1 MKKHVLTAVCLA
13 TMLAFV
19 ATACHDV
26 IFDEIR
32 KEVKLTDAQV
42 SGDINSI
49 VRFGMGGKEYLF
61 VQSGNIYYK
70 ELNINAE
77 TGKPEPT
84 MSGPYEGQW
93 KKTTKGDIGNGNVIR
108 LAADEKYLYALA
120 VRIEEDEDE
129 GENYSAE
136 QTLYCST
143 DGNEWKKINL
153 TLPPKGRN
161 TLFCTN
167 SPNPAHRKA
176 FLNTNGTVYALNG
189 ETTDECDTNSVTNP
203 KSCVWFDGIV
213 KFSAAGAATTN
224 ESADTEPTLWY
235 TLPYDNGKVDNEKI
249 RIHGKVEDTKKI
261 GHTIHSLACTSDFLL
276 VGTNSGLLYFEL
288 NNGLPTEQP
297 TDSDTNV
304 GSTLSSY
311 YEVHNV
317 LAVDPSKSAKGSD
330 KEHGGDIYGTTI
342 FSGTSSNTGA
352 SADNQGLWAYYPGRG
367 HPNRGEWNRE

>member
-1 MKKHVLTAVCLA
+1 MKKNVLTAVCLA

-32 KEVKLTDAQV
+32 KEVKLADAQV

-61 VQSGNIYYK
+61 VQSGNIYCK
-70 ELNINAE
+70 ELKA
-77 TGKPEPT
+77 GPT
-84 MSGPYEGQW
+84 TSEPYEGQW
-93 KKTTKGDIGNGNVIR
+93 KKTTKGDIGNGIVIG
-108 LAADEKYLYALA
+108 LAADTDYLYALA

-143 DGNEWKKINL
+143 DGNEWKKIDL
-153 TLPPKGRN
+153 TLPPKGPN

-167 SPNPAHRKA
+167 SPNPTHRRA
-176 FLNTNGTVYALNG
+176 FLNVNGTVYALDG
-189 ETTDECDTNSVTNP
+189 ETATEYNTGDIKP
-203 KSCVWFDGIV
+203 KACVWFDGGV
-213 KFSAAGAATTN
+213 TFSEAGAATTN
-224 ESADTEPTLWY
+224 ETANTEATLWY
-235 TLPYDNGKVDNEKI
+235 EGIGKDIFTYSTSDRKNPDHKKENIGYD
-249 RIHGKVEDTKKI
+249 
-261 GHTIHSLACTSDFLL
+261 IHSLACTSDFLL
-276 VGTNSGLLYFEL
+276 AGTDGGLLYFGLE
-288 NNGLPTEQP
+288 NGLPTGS
-297 TDSDTNV
+297 TDSGTNV
-304 GSTLSSY
+304 SSTLSSY

-317 LAVDPSKSAKGSD
+317 LAVDPSKNAKGGD
-330 KEHGGDIYGTTI
+330 KENGGDIYGTTV

-367 HPNRGEWNRE
+367 HWNRE